1 MVTTQ
6 KKTGTVKVVKKKAT
20 TEGVSKKARSK
31 ATTKKTVARK
41 PMVSIVMPAYN
52 AAKFIDEAIHS
63 VLGQNFSDFELIV
76 VDDGST
82 DKTLEV
88 VGQFGDERIRV
99 VACKKHEG
107 TRNAVNRG
115 IRASGGKYICFIGT
129 KDLWQPNKLTRQLKY
144 IKEINAPF
152 LFASYV
158 FADKKGRPK
167 GKVVRVPE
175 VIFNGSGF
183 RKSWFLPSTVIFDM
197 KKLGKNE
204 VKLQEDG
211 LMGVCQR
218 LVEKKG
224 SIHGMAEVMAICGYD
239 SGFSI
244 FGRWWRRV

>member
-1 MVTTQ
+1 MVTAK
-6 KKTGTVKVVKKKAT
+6 KKTGTVKKSANTKPVV
-20 TEGVSKKARSK
+20 S
-31 ATTKKTVARK
+31 KTVAKKSANKK

-52 AAKFIDEAIHS
+52 AAEFIDDAIHS
-63 VLGQNFSDFELIV
+63 VLGQSFQDFELIV
-76 VDDGST
+76 VDDHST

-88 VGQFGDERIRV
+88 VEQFGDERIR
-99 VACKKHEG
+99 AIECAKHEG
-107 TRNAVNRG
+107 TKKAVNRG
-115 IRASGGKYICFIGT
+115 IRASDGKYICFIGT

-175 VIFNGSGF
+175 VISGGLGF

-211 LMGVCQR
+211 LMGVCRR

-224 SIHGMAEVMAICGYD
+224 SIHGMTEVMAICGYD
-239 SGFSI
+239 SGLSI